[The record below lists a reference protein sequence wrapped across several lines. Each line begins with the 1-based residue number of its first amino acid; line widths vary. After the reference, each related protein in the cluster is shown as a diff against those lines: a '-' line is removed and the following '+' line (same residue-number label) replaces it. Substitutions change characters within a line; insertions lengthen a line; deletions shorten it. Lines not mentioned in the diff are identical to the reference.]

1 MYFVKVLLV
10 YWQNHYQV
18 TCNFLITPQ
27 SKKKEKKRKKKEKEK
42 EGEEEEGRKQNKMVN
57 HPIEKRFHLFKPYPI
72 LVMDQNRIVAT
83 FVTLTTHECN
93 QISFQFDLK

>member
-27 SKKKEKKRKKKEKEK
+27 SKKKKKKKGKKKKKKKKKKEKK
-42 EGEEEEGRKQNKMVN
+42 KRGENK
-57 HPIEKRFHLFKPYPI
+57 IKW
-72 LVMDQNRIVAT
+72 
-83 FVTLTTHECN
+83 
-93 QISFQFDLK
+93 

>member
-27 SKKKEKKRKKKEKEK
+27 SKKKKK
-42 EGEEEEGRKQNKMVN
+42 EEEERKQNKMVN
-57 HPIEKRFHLFKPYPI
+57 HAIEKSFHLFKPYPM
-72 LVMDQNRIVAT
+72 LTSQNPLTKYRKDT
-83 FVTLTTHECN
+83 NKTLLSLA
-93 QISFQFDLK
+93 I